1 MIKHKHILFV
11 LIAVL
16 ITVPTKAQQ
25 VLDPANY
32 ITVDNLFDNVT
43 GGNVPGTN
51 LCNDTVY
58 CEIPPLAGTQ
68 YQTDGWFTNVGAT
81 WYGGYHRRTPNT
93 AGSPNGASATYYF
106 NVPVTDIYLV
116 YHYMGFTGNAT
127 TNAYVTLKRF
137 GEGVVADSFRYNIQS
152 NNVSGPTLPSTG
164 SWMPLAAIN
173 VPAADKGLEVR
184 IGADTLTPAFM
195 RVDAVR
201 ILRSPGPGPDLEFG
215 RRHMTQFDSVR
226 MPEVFPQTTF
236 KWDQYSEK
244 KIPVWNIGDTT
255 LIITDVTF
263 GTNRFSNRTP
273 LPMVLQPG
281 EKGELTIRFSP
292 KGEEVTRDT
301 MIIHSNDPYEPQAYL
316 TVIGEGINYNFIMNA
331 SQGDEPHWNV
341 PPGPATYVETGTTS
355 WLNSV
360 ISPFIYP
367 IPGGNRYSRVY
378 TAVDL
383 EGTAT
388 YGFNIPD
395 TLAGKYILEY
405 SGPAGSPNA
414 ATSAKISVVTP
425 FIADT
430 QIVTGFNQR
439 QVTTANI
446 WAKIQDNQ
454 TRIFELNGGGTTYVK
469 FENPAQASGNFI
481 RTDLLRVRLLP
492 IAPTASTSADAT
504 NRILSFGSVSIY
516 DSVRQAEFNYQRGL
530 QIRSNGE
537 TPLVV
542 DSIMIVGADS
552 IYFRIE
558 NMPPQPL
565 VLPAIDGVYNMTIS
579 FLPDS
584 IRLHT
589 ATLRMWTNDTLN
601 NRYINITLSGQGVGT
616 NIIVDD
622 SDPTTYV
629 STPIVDWNPNNITN
643 INYWQRITGSGT
655 NNNRLITYIYG
666 SQYNGTPNDPLR
678 FIQWFPRFPS
688 KPGRPP
694 IEPDSFDVWAVV
706 PAGSSTGNPR
716 AVYEIN
722 HTGGTTIVKKNQNS
736 TAYGGDVPANG
747 RIYLGRYVFLR
758 GGQDIYGG
766 GTIFGNIRLIN
777 DHNEV
782 NIYYQ
787 DSVVNTA
794 LRDSFVT
801 RADAIILQEASDQV
815 GVVDPNIIPNEY
827 FLSQNFPNPFNPST
841 IIRFGLPV
849 AEKVTLKVYDV
860 LGREIKTLV
869 NDEMK
874 PGYHSVEWDG
884 TNNYGARVS
893 SGIYIYR
900 LVAGKYVKTM
910 KMMMVK

>member
-1 MIKHKHILFV
+1 MMKNLFV
-11 LIAVL
+11 LTIMLLAL
-16 ITVPTKAQQ
+16 IVIPSKAQQ

-43 GGNVPGTN
+43 GGTVPGTV

-58 CEIPPLAGTQ
+58 CEVRPNANSPN
-68 YQTDGWFTNVGAT
+68 QTDGWFTNVGAS
-81 WYGGYHRRTPNT
+81 WFGGYHRRTPNT
-93 AGSPNGASATYYF
+93 AGSPNGASATYF
-106 NVPVTDIYLV
+106 INVPVTDYYLV
-116 YHYMGFTGNAT
+116 YHHMGFTGNAT

-152 NNVSGPTLPSTG
+152 NNVSGPTLASTG
-164 SWMPLAAIN
+164 SWMPLAVIN
-173 VPAADKGLEVR
+173 LPAANRGLEVV

-215 RRHMTQFDSVR
+215 RRHITQFDTVR
-226 MPEVFPQTTF
+226 MPETFPQTTF
-236 KWDQYSEK
+236 KWDQFSDR
-244 KIPVWNIGDTT
+244 KIPVWNIGDTA
-255 LIITDVTF
+255 LVITNVTF
-263 GTNRFSNRTP
+263 STNRFSCTNT
-273 LPMVLQPG
+273 LPIVLEPG
-281 EKGELTIRFSP
+281 QKGELNIRFSP

-301 MIIHSNDPYEPQAYL
+301 MVIHSNDPWEPQAYL
-316 TVIGEGINYNFIMNA
+316 TVVGEGINYNFIMNA

-341 PPGPATYVETGTTS
+341 PPGIATYTETGTTT

-360 ISPFIYP
+360 ISPVIFP
-367 IPGGNRYSRVY
+367 IAGANRFSRVY
-378 TAVDL
+378 TATDL
-383 EGTAT
+383 QGTAT
-388 YGFNIPD
+388 YGFQIPD

-414 ATSAKISVVTP
+414 ATSATISVVTP

-430 QIVTGFNQR
+430 QKVTGFNQR
-439 QVTTANI
+439 QITTANI
-446 WAKIQDNQ
+446 WAKIQDNT
-454 TRIFELNGGGTTYVK
+454 TRIFDLNGGGPTYVK
-469 FENPAQASGNFI
+469 LENPAQASGNFI

-492 IAPTASTSADAT
+492 IAPTASTSADPA
-504 NRILSFGSVSIY
+504 NRILSFGSVSVY

-542 DSIMIVGADS
+542 DSIMIIGVDS
-552 IYFRIE
+552 IYFRIV

-565 VLPAIDGVYNMTIS
+565 TLPAIDGVYNMTIS

-584 IRLHT
+584 IRLHR

-616 NIIVDD
+616 NIVVDE

-629 STPIVDWNPNNITN
+629 STQIVDWNPNNLTN
-643 INYWQRITGSGT
+643 INWWQRISGSGT

-736 TAYGGDVPANG
+736 TAFGGDVPANG
-747 RIYLGRYVFLR
+747 RIYLGRYIFLR

-766 GTIFGNIRLIN
+766 GTIFGNVRLIN
-777 DHNEV
+777 DHSEV

-787 DSVVNTA
+787 DSLVNTA

-801 RADAIILQEASDQV
+801 RADAIILQEASGQV
-815 GVVDPNIIPNEY
+815 GVFDPNVVPNTF
-827 FLSQNFPNPFNPST
+827 FLSQNFPNPFNPTT

-849 AEKVTLKVYDV
+849 AEKVTLKIYDV
-860 LGREIKTLV
+860 LGREVKTLI
-869 NDEMK
+869 NEELK

-884 TNNYGARVS
+884 TNNYGSRVS

-900 LVAGKYVKTM
+900 IVAGNFVKSM